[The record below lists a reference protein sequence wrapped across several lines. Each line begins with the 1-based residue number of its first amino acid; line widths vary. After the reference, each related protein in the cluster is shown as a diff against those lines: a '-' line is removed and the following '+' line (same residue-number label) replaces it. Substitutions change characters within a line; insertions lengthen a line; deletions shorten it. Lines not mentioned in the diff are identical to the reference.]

1 MPFSALIEPLR
12 RAVASEGYERPTPI
26 QEQAIP
32 HVLAGRDLLG
42 CAQTGTGK
50 TAAFALPILQRL
62 AAERTESRIR
72 ALVLS
77 PTRELAAQIGA
88 SFGAYDK
95 HLGLRHTVVFG
106 GVSQVNQERA
116 LRMRPA
122 ILIATPGR
130 LLDLCQQKLVD
141 LSKVEVLVLDEA
153 DRMLDMGFI
162 HDVRRIAVMIPR
174 TRQTLLFS
182 ATLPQEIVSLAKSIL
197 VDPVRVDIAPATKTA
212 DTVRQAVYF
221 VAKADKRALLEHV
234 LEDSTM
240 HRVVVFTRTKHGA
253 SRVARHLDKARIS
266 ADAIHGDKTQGARER
281 ALSGFKNGDIRVL
294 VATDIAARGIDV
306 DAVSHVVNY
315 DLPMGAESYVH
326 RIGRTGRAG
335 ASGIALSFCDVD
347 ERPLLDDIEKLIA
360 ARIPV
365 MSDHPYALSAAAL
378 AAAPAPSPQKRGG
391 GGGQRQGGAG
401 QHRAKGRSQAQ
412 GGGSRDGGSARREHA
427 NGGGQR
433 REQQHGSGSRDGGGP
448 RRDPPN
454 GGGSRNPG
462 AARREPQGGA
472 NSRDGG
478 AARRESPVGGSAPRG
493 AHLTPANGG
502 GGSWRMD
509 AAPPMRSDTRPGS
522 GGKSGGNPGGA
533 RSGSSGDSNRRR
545 FPRPTGS

>member
-12 RAVASEGYERPTPI
+12 RAVAAEGYERPTPI

-88 SFGAYDK
+88 SFGAYDR
-95 HLGLRHTVVFG
+95 HLGLRHTVVYG
-106 GVSQVNQERA
+106 GVSQLHQERA
-116 LRMRPA
+116 LRLRPA
-122 ILIATPGR
+122 VLIATPGR
-130 LLDLCQQKLVD
+130 LLDLCKQKLVD

-162 HDVRRIAVMIPR
+162 HDVRRIAGMIPR

-197 VDPVRVDIAPATKTA
+197 VDPVRVDITPATKTA

-234 LEDSTM
+234 LQDSTM
-240 HRVVVFTRTKHGA
+240 HRVLVFTRTKHGA
-253 SRVARHLDKARIS
+253 SRVARHLEKARIS

-281 ALSGFKNGDIRVL
+281 ALSGFRNGAVRVL

-315 DLPMGAESYVH
+315 DLPMAAESYVH

-335 ASGIALSFCDVD
+335 ASGIALSFCDAD
-347 ERPLLDDIEKLIA
+347 ERPLLDGIERLIGT
-360 ARIPV
+360 RVPV
-365 MSDHPYALSAAAL
+365 VTDQPHALSAAAMSR
-378 AAAPAPSPQKRGG
+378 APASSGAKS
-391 GGGQRQGGAG
+391 GGAG
-401 QHRAKGRSQAQ
+401 QRQSASEPRQHKGNGRSQGGGARNGGSPRREQ
-412 GGGSRDGGSARREHA
+412 NPNGGGSPRREHA
-427 NGGGQR
+427 NGG
-433 REQQHGSGSRDGGGP
+433 
-448 RRDPPN
+448 
-454 GGGSRNPG
+454 
-462 AARREPQGGA
+462 
-472 NSRDGG
+472 
-478 AARRESPVGGSAPRG
+478 APRVSG
-493 AHLTPANGG
+493 HARPASN
-502 GGSWRMD
+502 GGSWRVD
-509 AAPPMRSDTRPGS
+509 AAPSRPEVRQS
-522 GGKSGGNPGGA
+522 GPAN
-533 RSGSSGDSNRRR
+533 SGDSQGGAAAAAVRAGNAGGANRRR
-545 FPRPTGS
+545 FARPPGS